1 MFGTGYI
8 PHNIV
13 ISGDGQVLYS
23 DSGFNQSAIVNFIN
37 QALAD
42 LDVDFDNDGINDN
55 LDNCAEHFNPYQ
67 EDIDEDGIG
76 DVCDQCDNN
85 VFVTGDLNGD
95 GWKDLIDA
103 LTLVDVLLEDGDNV
117 CAEESADINGDN
129 IINILDL
136 VLMIQDLLG
145 VNAQQAVAYLQQVLT
160 TDEFE
165 DLTEEFHYV
174 GTPFLLAW
182 PNPSNEYMFIAGNGI
197 ATIYD
202 MMGRVVKEINIDGT
216 YRWDTRGLPTGL
228 YHIANLNTRIRVT
241 LLK

>member
-1 MFGTGYI
+1 MNTV
-8 PHNIV
+8 P
-13 ISGDGQVLYS
+13 QRCL
-23 DSGFNQSAIVNFIN
+23 
-37 QALAD
+37 
-42 LDVDFDNDGINDN
+42 
-55 LDNCAEHFNPYQ
+55 P
-67 EDIDEDGIG
+67 IG
-76 DVCDQCDNN
+76 DKEIDKSNLHKTAKELGGGRP
-85 VFVTGDLNGD
+85 VTFTIMRKREN
-95 GWKDLIDA
+95 
-103 LTLVDVLLEDGDNV
+103 
-117 CAEESADINGDN
+117 SGDN

-165 DLTEEFHYV
+165 DITEEFHYV